1 MLNGGPGSDPDWRMV
16 AVHNERAERFDE
28 AASAYQL
35 AATEA
40 RRRGALAEA
49 RGVVDAAIAGLKN
62 CPSGPRRDHR
72 EIALRLERG
81 FLAVS
86 AEGGTS
92 PGSAADSSGAGSW
105 AAPTCVTTS
114 SLRR

>member
-1 MLNGGPGSDPDWRMV
+1 MNCLPGHGAGQGITCPPKAVTWPKVGWWTVPNKRPLVLSDPDWRMV

-49 RGVVDAAIAGLKN
+49 RGVIDTAIAGL
-62 CPSGPRRDHR
+62 D
-72 EIALRLERG
+72 ALL
-81 FLAVS
+81 
-86 AEGGTS
+86 
-92 PGSAADSSGAGSW
+92 
-105 AAPTCVTTS
+105 
-114 SLRR
+114 

>member
-1 MLNGGPGSDPDWRMV
+1 MRTVARRRPDWRMV

-49 RGVVDAAIAGLKN
+49 RGVVDAAIAEAQEH
-62 CPSGPRRDHR
+62 PQARV
-72 EIALRLERG
+72 A
-81 FLAVS
+81 
-86 AEGGTS
+86 
-92 PGSAADSSGAGSW
+92 
-105 AAPTCVTTS
+105 TTG
-114 SLRR
+114 R